1 MWHGARMTNSDA
13 PRRAIVPSFRALA
26 KDHALAAATLTE
38 KAATAT
44 VLDGYSPEQ
53 VDDMFELAKL
63 HALVS
68 LACSEV
74 APPERRACTSR
85 TVDLTAPAVN

>member
-1 MWHGARMTNSDA
+1 MTHDAA
-13 PRRAIVPSFRALA
+13 PRRAIVPSFRQLA
-26 KDHALAAATLTE
+26 KDHALAAHELTE
-38 KAATAT
+38 RAASAHYAPEVEKA
-44 VLDGYSPEQ
+44 LD
-53 VDDMFELAKL
+53 LAQL

-85 TVDLTAPAVN
+85 TVDLTPPAVK

>member
-1 MWHGARMTNSDA
+1 MTNSDA
-13 PRRAIVPSFRALA
+13 PRRAIAPSFRALA
-26 KDHALAAATLTE
+26 KEHALAATRFVSEAGNVGLTN
-38 KAATAT
+38 ADLTDRL
-44 VLDGYSPEQ
+44 LDWAQ
-53 VDDMFELAKL
+53 V

-85 TVDLTAPAVN
+85 TVDLTPPAVN

>member
-1 MWHGARMTNSDA
+1 MIQDAA

-26 KDHALAAATLTE
+26 KEHALAATRFVNEAGDVGLTN
-38 KAATAT
+38 ADLTDRL
-44 VLDGYSPEQ
+44 LDWAQ
-53 VDDMFELAKL
+53 V

-85 TVDLTAPAVN
+85 TVDLAASEVQ

>member
-1 MWHGARMTNSDA
+1 M
-13 PRRAIVPSFRALA
+13 A
-26 KDHALAAATLTE
+26 KDHALASHELTE
-38 KAATAT
+38 QVASAT
-44 VLDGYSPEQ
+44 VLDGYTQDQIEQ
-53 VDDMFELAKL
+53 MLDLAQL

-85 TVDLTAPAVN
+85 TVDLTPPAELAKREADR